1 MANEIINTG
10 FVTDITTP
18 ENSAITVSADATDPG
33 KYTIGLTSDEVNLD
47 GNSQATGTPK
57 RIKSK
62 FILRSTTKD
71 EGNNV
76 TPSANEP
83 IVIWDSNNKA
93 QIAIG
98 DGATTAAN
106 LSLIGHVPLANG
118 ETAGTVKAGGDITIA
133 DGIIN
138 VVNDSHTHD
147 TQYYPKSEIDGKI
160 TTINNALN
168 GKVNVDGDKKLSTN
182 DFTNDLLGKLNG
194 IDAGAKVYSAAEN
207 ELVLT
212 NERTFG
218 LASIH
223 EGETLKAGP
232 TTADYA
238 NISGTFV
245 KIPRIEVDDFGRV
258 TKLSEDGGFIAT
270 QYLSYKFENCKYE
283 NGKLT
288 LSLQG
293 YRNNTKSDDTNVAF
307 DINIDIQE
315 GEKLQQSSSNAAPIV
330 MFHNGK
336 AVYNSDDIVLFYDS
350 NLQKTGITAGFF
362 DGTTYWEQ
370 ISGKPNFANVATSG
384 SYNDLT
390 DRPQFAY
397 DSDDKALIIYPK

>member
-245 KIPRIEVDDFGRV
+245 KIPHIEVDDFGRV

-288 LSLQG
+288 LSL
-293 YRNNTKSDDTNVAF
+293 
-307 DINIDIQE
+307 
-315 GEKLQQSSSNAAPIV
+315 
-330 MFHNGK
+330 
-336 AVYNSDDIVLFYDS
+336 
-350 NLQKTGITAGFF
+350 
-362 DGTTYWEQ
+362 
-370 ISGKPNFANVATSG
+370 
-384 SYNDLT
+384 
-390 DRPQFAY
+390 
-397 DSDDKALIIYPK
+397 